1 MLIRFFKIWW
11 RFCIFSVILLVLHF
25 NFKLQTFLLRTL
37 EHWWYDWKIS
47 WFQLVLLKNKYDGV
61 PQKSRNLLLVHLK
74 GTGLCCNIFLGRS
87 WIRLIRNI
95 HRNKFEQRKW
105 RRFKIFIML
114 SPSKKILCYLRDWE
128 PFRSYEKCFSF
139 HLKSSFLS
147 QDI

>member
-1 MLIRFFKIWW
+1 MLIRFYKIW
-11 RFCIFSVILLVLHF
+11 RKFCIFSVILLVLHF
-25 NFKLQTFLLRTL
+25 YFKLQTFLRTL
-37 EHWWYDWKIS
+37 ERWWYDWKIS

-61 PQKSRNLLLVHLK
+61 PQKSRTLLLVHLE
-74 GTGLCCNIFLGRS
+74 GTGRCCNIFLGRS

-105 RRFKIFIML
+105 QRFKIFIML
-114 SPSKKILCYLRDWE
+114 SPSKKILRYLRDWE

-147 QDI
+147 QYI